1 MSGTDCPV
9 IQRHIAGQRT
19 PQAHRCENLT
29 NGTANSYL
37 ETKYNEAAVT
47 ILGEFAVKT
56 KI

>member
-1 MSGTDCPV
+1 M
-9 IQRHIAGQRT
+9 IQRHIAEQRT

-29 NGTANSYL
+29 TGTVNSYL

-47 ILGEFAVKT
+47 THGEFAVNT

>member
-1 MSGTDCPV
+1 V
-9 IQRHIAGQRT
+9 IQRLIAEQQT

-37 ETKYNEAAVT
+37 KKKYNEAAVT
-47 ILGEFAVKT
+47 ILDEFAVKT